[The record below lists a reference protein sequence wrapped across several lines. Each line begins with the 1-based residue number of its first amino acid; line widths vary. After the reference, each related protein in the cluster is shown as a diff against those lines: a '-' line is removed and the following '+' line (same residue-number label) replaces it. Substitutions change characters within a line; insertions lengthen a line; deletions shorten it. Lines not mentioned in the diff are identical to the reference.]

1 MTWHAHSPFTQQQ
14 RQCKDS
20 FTPHASM
27 YQPEAMGLVKNYD
40 LIFPAYFCW
49 DEYTAVSS
57 GFLLFYFMFWFG
69 LVYFSYVLSISLR
82 YTGPNRYHVM
92 VISLCTLGKELDF
105 VWWLKTKGST
115 SHFLF
120 PEALILVFYRV
131 MALSGGCFDVLI
143 HSPSIRLREN
153 CKVWTLL
160 QQIKYASTSKSLKV
174 QKPLTSPF
182 LLLFFL
188 SSQSWS
194 LSPERCYKAL
204 CLIKTHCPTNWEA
217 GNSRRCFTN
226 RNNSCS
232 LSLNWGNKKVLE
244 NIHQMHIHVHHQRGL
259 DLGAHKSNVECSN
272 QELYRQQGNKES
284 ETQIHQN

>member
-1 MTWHAHSPFTQQQ
+1 M
-14 RQCKDS
+14 
-20 FTPHASM
+20 
-27 YQPEAMGLVKNYD
+27 
-40 LIFPAYFCW
+40 
-49 DEYTAVSS
+49 
-57 GFLLFYFMFWFG
+57 
-69 LVYFSYVLSISLR
+69 
-82 YTGPNRYHVM
+82 
-92 VISLCTLGKELDF
+92 
-105 VWWLKTKGST
+105 KGCA

-120 PEALILVFYRV
+120 PEASILVFCGV
-131 MALSGGCFDVLI
+131 MDLIGSCSAALI
-143 HSPSIRLREN
+143 HSPSIRCREN
-153 CKVWTLL
+153 CKVCTLL
-160 QQIKYASTSKSLKV
+160 QQNKYASTSKLLKV

-204 CLIKTHCPTNWEA
+204 CLINRYCPTNWEV
-217 GNSRRCFTN
+217 GNSRSFTN

-259 DLGAHKSNVECSN
+259 DLGTHKSIVECSN